1 MNRYKL
7 PCVTALH
14 VLNGV
19 TIRQHAEDARQ
30 HLILELLA
38 RTIPILA
45 EQKALIFN
53 IRSKLRINAKYSKV
67 NGYM

>member
-19 TIRQHAEDARQ
+19 TIRLRQHAEDVGR
-30 HLILELLA
+30 HLILELLV

-45 EQKALIFN
+45 ELKALIFN
-53 IRSKLRINAKYSKV
+53 IRSTLRINAKYGKAQ
-67 NGYM
+67 